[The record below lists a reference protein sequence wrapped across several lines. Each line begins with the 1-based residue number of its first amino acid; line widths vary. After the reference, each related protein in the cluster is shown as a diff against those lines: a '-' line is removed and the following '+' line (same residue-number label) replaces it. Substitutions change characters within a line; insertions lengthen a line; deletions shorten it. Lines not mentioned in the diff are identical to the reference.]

1 MAKLINFRCPE
12 NLEADIAK
20 IGLEFYPKEIKD
32 ETKDRGY
39 DLTTTMLAILR
50 AGIDSITSQG
60 LCLTEDKTERNT
72 VSITSHK
79 TEDITELQT
88 AIAELQTKFESLE
101 NAKPSGDIEGK
112 ITDLVSKEEMNQ
124 RINPLA
130 DKINSL
136 ETAIADLITKK
147 QFDKFEKFVY
157 EFLEKTEDKT
167 KKTVADTIPKIIQN
181 ELPLTSEND
190 QPDQPI
196 EAKESLPVDDI
207 PLQDREKLFND
218 EMAKLS
224 NLALGKIKDMAT
236 EEKIITL
243 KNGTKYKPIKKDNRK
258 TIWEKIKLVPVK
270 ISQPEKQK

>member
-20 IGLEFYPKEIKD
+20 IGLKFYSKEIKD
-32 ETKDRGY
+32 GTKDRGY
-39 DLTTTMLAILR
+39 DLTATMLAILR

-72 VSITSHK
+72 ASITSHK

-88 AIAELQTKFESLE
+88 AIAELETKFESLE
-101 NAKPSGDIEGK
+101 NAKPSGEIEGK

-136 ETAIADLITKK
+136 EIAIADLVTKE

-196 EAKESLPVDDI
+196 EAKESLPIDDI
-207 PLQDREKLFND
+207 PLQDREKISNED
-218 EMAKLS
+218 MEKLS
-224 NLALGKIKDMAT
+224 GYALGKIKDIAT
-236 EEKIITL
+236 AEKIIEL
-243 KNGTKYKPIKKDNRK
+243 KNGTKYKPITQKRK
-258 TIWEKIKLVPVK
+258 TTWEKMKLVSVK
-270 ISQPEKQK
+270 IPPAKN